1 MSYSRNGVSIKILEI
16 MNLRINTETREG
28 VIKLILDQVNYI
40 NKGLQSEILTKVCES
55 IGIDRITVRKRFK
68 NKGDELADK
77 EYIQCDKIV
86 PTIDNTI
93 NTKPTANKKTIDK
106 KQDLSNTKKYRK
118 ENQKYRIKYTS
129 Y

>member
-1 MSYSRNGVSIKILEI
+1 

-40 NKGLQSEILTKVCES
+40 NKGLQSESLTKVCES

-68 NKGDELADK
+68 NKGYELADK

-118 ENQKYRIKYTS
+118 ENQKHRTKYTS